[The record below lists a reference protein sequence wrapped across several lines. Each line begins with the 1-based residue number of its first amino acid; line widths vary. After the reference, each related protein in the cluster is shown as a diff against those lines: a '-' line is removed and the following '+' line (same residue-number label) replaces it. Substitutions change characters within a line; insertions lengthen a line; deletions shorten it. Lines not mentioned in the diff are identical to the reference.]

1 MPEFV
6 PESIDLSGRA
16 VLQVI
21 PSLVGG
27 GAETTTLAITEA
39 LVAANAR
46 VLVASQGGQLASHV
60 ETLGGE
66 FFPLPVASK
75 NPFIMW
81 RNVYRLAAL
90 IRREQVDII
99 HAHSRAPAWSSLFA
113 ARRGDIPY
121 LATYHVPVRDKPALK
136 IFYNSILTR
145 GAVVIANSHYTAT
158 RIAAIHKTPPENIKP
173 VAFGCDVEKLNP
185 TQWSAQQMLAQRQ
198 KWGFAEDDFVIICPA
213 RLSSTKGQYLLL
225 EALARLASPI
235 KPKLVFC
242 GGAKRR
248 GDYMARLKQLIE
260 KYGLAKRV
268 HFAGHTNNMALAYAA
283 SDLAV
288 APSIRPEPFGLTVIE
303 ASASGLPVMASDA
316 GGFRETIIGGAPDE
330 GATGWLVQPD
340 DAVQLAACLDTA
352 LALPPAQL
360 HQLGENGRAF
370 VGQNFTRA
378 RMCAETLAV
387 YREILAQRKAQ

>member
-21 PSLVGG
+21 PSLEGG
-27 GAETTTLAITEA
+27 GAETTTLEITEA

-46 VLVASQGGQLASHV
+46 ALVASQGGALASRI
-60 ETLGGE
+60 EALGGE
-66 FFPLPVASK
+66 VFLLPVARK
-75 NPFIMW
+75 NLFIMW
-81 RNVYRLAAL
+81 RNVHHLAAL
-90 IRREQVDII
+90 IGREKIDII

-113 ARRGDIPY
+113 ARQCAIPY
-121 LATYHVPVRDKPALK
+121 LATYHGLVHDKPALK
-136 IFYNSILTR
+136 VLYNSVLTR
-145 GAVVIANSHYTAT
+145 GAAVIANSHYTAK

-173 VAFGCDVEKLNP
+173 IAFGCDVEKLNRA
-185 TQWSAQQMLAQRQ
+185 QWSAQQMLAQRQ
-198 KWGFAEDDFVIICPA
+198 QWGFAEDDFVIICPA
-213 RLSSTKGQYLLL
+213 RLTAIKGQHVLI
-225 EALARLASPI
+225 EALARLAGTI

-242 GGAKRR
+242 GSAKRR
-248 GDYMARLKQLIE
+248 GDYMARLKQLVE
-260 KYGLAKRV
+260 KYGLAGRV
-268 HFAGHTNNMALAYAA
+268 HFAGHVNNMALAYAA

-288 APSIRPEPFGLTVIE
+288 APSTRPEPFGLTIIE

-316 GGFRETIIGGAPDE
+316 GGFKETIVTDKGEA

-340 DAVQLAACLDTA
+340 DAVQLAACLDMA
-352 LALPPAQL
+352 LALSPAQL

-378 RMCAETLAV
+378 RMCAETLEV
-387 YREILAQRKAQ
+387 YREILAQRKTQ